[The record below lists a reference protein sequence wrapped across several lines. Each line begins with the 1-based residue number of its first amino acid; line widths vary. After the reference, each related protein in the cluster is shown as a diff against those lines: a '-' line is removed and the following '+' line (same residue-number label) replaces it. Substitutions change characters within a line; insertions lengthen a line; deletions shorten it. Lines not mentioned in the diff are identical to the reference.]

1 MLGESNAETEKPRS
15 GWASLEADDGD
26 RTRDPQLGKLEK
38 FGSTTPFSR
47 KVCHGTR
54 QSARATKW
62 NLPDLVVADDE
73 RVPAFDPPA
82 ACQPNHTADRR
93 CARIFELD
101 RLKIFD
107 RGAPQC

>member
-1 MLGESNAETEKPRS
+1 
-15 GWASLEADDGD
+15 
-26 RTRDPQLGKLEK
+26 
-38 FGSTTPFSR
+38 
-47 KVCHGTR
+47 
-54 QSARATKW
+54 
-62 NLPDLVVADDE
+62 LVVADDE